1 MKKALSLL
9 LSVWLIL
16 FSAFVPAFGLDIE
29 ASTVPNL
36 LIDRQINRL
45 LSYYFDALSNQ
56 PQESFDSICVENDN
70 TLFFKNFVLF
80 DSSAKNLA
88 DCKITNYRF
97 NFEYADFEENAETA
111 TASVIADFYF
121 TYEYKTTESAMFN
134 IVYDFDFQK
143 VNSTW
148 YISAIDSSFSGF
160 ERVKEVARNNPTL
173 SSEEL
178 FANELN
184 AVEANVAR
192 EAALALAYQNG
203 TLSQIK
209 VEPEIAPYAASSYA
223 YNGVRAATWALNYP
237 KESDAATAYFEYI
250 VGGNCQNYVSHCVW
264 AGYGGAIAGSGNIVQ
279 NILNDVRMVPG
290 SSGWYGCPDG
300 YHDHTY
306 SWVNVSGFWNYVTSN
321 PSLGPKGVGYNDGGI
336 YTNINAA
343 DLLEG
348 RVIQLREGLNSDRGG
363 RYQHSVIVSS
373 TSESD
378 IFSTQYNKIYVCAS
392 NDEYRDASLKSKMI
406 DAFGGSDCYMRMIRL
421 TSANFNS

>member
-1 MKKALSLL
+1 M
-9 LSVWLIL
+9 IL
-16 FSAFVPAFGLDIE
+16 FSTSVPTFSLDIE
-29 ASTVPNL
+29 ASIVPNL
-36 LIDRQINRL
+36 LIDRQITRL
-45 LSYYFDALSNQ
+45 FSYYFDALSNQ

-80 DSSAKNLA
+80 DSSAKNLV

-97 NFEYADFEENAETA
+97 NFEYADFEENAESA

-121 TYEYKTTESAMFN
+121 TYEYKTSESAMFN

-143 VNSTW
+143 VGSTW
-148 YISAIDSSFSGF
+148 YIYAIDSNFSGF
-160 ERVKEVARNNPTL
+160 ERVKEVAHNNPTL
-173 SSEEL
+173 SSEKL

-184 AVEANVAR
+184 AVETNVAR
-192 EAALALAYQNG
+192 ESALSLAYQNG

-209 VEPEIAPYAASSYA
+209 VEPEISPYAASSYA

-237 KESDAATAYFEYI
+237 KNQTDPNAYFEY
-250 VGGNCQNYVSHCVW
+250 VSANCQNYVSHCVW
-264 AGYGGAIAGSGNIVQ
+264 AGYGGAIAGNGNITQ
-279 NILNDVRMVPG
+279 NILNDVRMVSG
-290 SSGWYGCPDG
+290 SSGWYGCPKG
-300 YHDHTY
+300 YSDHTY

-321 PSLGPKGVGYNDGGI
+321 PSLGPKGVGYNNEGI

-348 RVIQLREGLNSDRGG
+348 RVIQLRHGLNTGNSGK
-363 RYQHSVIVSS
+363 YQHSVIVSS

-392 NDEYRDASLKSKMI
+392 NDEYRDVSLKSYMI

>member
-1 MKKALSLL
+1 M
-9 LSVWLIL
+9 
-16 FSAFVPAFGLDIE
+16 
-29 ASTVPNL
+29 
-36 LIDRQINRL
+36 
-45 LSYYFDALSNQ
+45 
-56 PQESFDSICVENDN
+56 
-70 TLFFKNFVLF
+70 
-80 DSSAKNLA
+80 
-88 DCKITNYRF
+88 
-97 NFEYADFEENAETA
+97 
-111 TASVIADFYF
+111 
-121 TYEYKTTESAMFN
+121 
-134 IVYDFDFQK
+134 
-143 VNSTW
+143 
-148 YISAIDSSFSGF
+148 
-160 ERVKEVARNNPTL
+160 
-173 SSEEL
+173 
-178 FANELN
+178 
-184 AVEANVAR
+184 
-192 EAALALAYQNG
+192 AYQNG

-348 RVIQLREGLNSDRGG
+348 RVIQLRNGLNSGHDG

-392 NDEYRDASLKSKMI
+392 NDEFRDASLKSKMI

>member
-1 MKKALSLL
+1 M
-9 LSVWLIL
+9 
-16 FSAFVPAFGLDIE
+16 
-29 ASTVPNL
+29 
-36 LIDRQINRL
+36 
-45 LSYYFDALSNQ
+45 SNQ

-184 AVEANVAR
+184 AVEASVAR
-192 EAALALAYQNG
+192 EAALSLAYQNG

-209 VEPEIAPYAASSYA
+209 VEPEISPYAASSYA
-223 YNGVRAATWALNYP
+223 YNGGRAATWAIAHAKDGNS
-237 KESDAATAYFEYI
+237 ESAYFSYLESTTNNS
-250 VGGNCQNYVSHCVW
+250 GNCQNFVSQCVW
-264 AGYGGAIAGSGNIVQ
+264 AGYGGPTAGSGNVRQ
-279 NILNDVRMVPG
+279 NILNDVRMVSG
-290 SSGWYGCPDG
+290 SSGWYGCPRG
-300 YHDHTY
+300 YFDY
-306 SWVNVSGFWNYVTSN
+306 SSAWISVNSFWTYVTSSPN
-321 PSLGPKGVGYNDGGI
+321 LGPKGIGYNDGGL
-336 YTNINAA
+336 YTGLNAD
-343 DLLEG
+343 DLMEG
-348 RVIQLREGLNSDRGG
+348 RVLQLKNGPRTEANG

-373 TSESD
+373 TADSE
-378 IFSTQYNKIYVCAS
+378 IMSTQYNKIYVCANN
-392 NDEYRDASLKSKMI
+392 NDVCDVSLKSDMI
-406 DAFGGSDCYMRMIRL
+406 NHFGGSNCYMRMIRL

>member
-1 MKKALSLL
+1 MKKALSLIL
-9 LSVWLIL
+9 LVCLIL
-16 FSAFVPAFGLDIE
+16 FSTSVPAFGLDIE

-121 TYEYKTTESAMFN
+121 TYEYRTTESAMFN

-143 VNSTW
+143 INFTW

-209 VEPEIAPYAASSYA
+209 VEPEIAPYATSSYSYRPGLA
-223 YNGVRAATWALNYP
+223 IRWARTYVESL
-237 KESDAATAYFEYI
+237 KESSAYFYYNPS
-250 VGGNCQNYVSHCVW
+250 GNCQNFVSQCVW
-264 AGYGGAIAGSGNIVQ
+264 AGYGGAAAGNGDIAQ
-279 NILNDVRMVPG
+279 NITNKVRMVSG
-290 SSGWYGCPDG
+290 SSGWFGSNAFTG
-300 YHDHTY
+300 TNA
-306 SWVNVSGFWNYVTSN
+306 WGNVSGFWNYVTSS
-321 PSLGPKGVGYNDGGI
+321 PSLGPKGTGYNDGGI
-336 YTNINAA
+336 YTNLDA
-343 DLLEG
+343 DTLMEG
-348 RVIQLREGLNSDRGG
+348 RVLQLRNGLNSGNSG
-363 RYQHSVIVSS
+363 KYQHSVIVSDNAD
-373 TSESD
+373 SD
-378 IFSTQYNKIYVCAS
+378 IMPTQYNKIYVCAS
-392 NDEYRDASLKSKMI
+392 TTDVLDVSLKSDMI
-406 DAFGGSDCYMRMIRL
+406 DRFGGSDCYMRMISL

>member
-56 PQESFDSICVENDN
+56 PQESFDSICVENNN

-184 AVEANVAR
+184 AVEARLTR
-192 EAALALAYQNG
+192 EDILSLAYQNG

-209 VEPEIAPYAASSYA
+209 VEPEIAPYAASSYR
-223 YNGVRAATWALNYP
+223 YKPGLAARWALTYAGNL
-237 KESDAATAYFEYI
+237 DDDDAYFYYNS
-250 VGGNCQNYVSHCVW
+250 GGNCQNFVSQCVW
-264 AGYGGAIAGSGNIVQ
+264 AGYGGAIAGDGDIAQ
-279 NILNDVRMVPG
+279 NITNKVRMVSG
-290 SSGWYGCPDG
+290 SSGWYGKKTSVG
-300 YHDHTY
+300 T
-306 SWVNVSGFWNYVTSN
+306 SAWASVNSFWNYVTSN
-321 PSLGPKGVGYNDGGI
+321 PSLGPKGTGYNDGGI
-336 YTNINAA
+336 YTNLDA
-343 DLLEG
+343 DTLMEG
-348 RVIQLREGLNSDRGG
+348 RILQLRSGLRTEASG
-363 RYQHSVIVSS
+363 RYEHSVIVSS
-373 TSESD
+373 NADSD
-378 IFSTQYNKIYVCAS
+378 IMPTQYNKIYICS
-392 NDEYRDASLKSKMI
+392 STSDLRDVSLQSKMI
-406 DAFGGSDCYMRMIRL
+406 DYFGGSNCYMRMISL
-421 TSANFNS
+421 TSSNFNS